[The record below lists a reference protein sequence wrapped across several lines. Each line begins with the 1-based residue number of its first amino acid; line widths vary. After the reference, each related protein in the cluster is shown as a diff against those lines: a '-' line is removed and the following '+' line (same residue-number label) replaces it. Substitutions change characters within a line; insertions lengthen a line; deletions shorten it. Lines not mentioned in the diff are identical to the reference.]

1 MTHAVRMHDERVAFL
16 SLEKLIWRAGPVCP
30 HCGEAH
36 RLGRL
41 SGLSTPIGSW
51 KCYACRKPFSV
62 RHGTIFQNS
71 HVPLHVWLQGLYLL
85 TVSGHRL
92 SSQKLG
98 QILGVSVRTAWHLK
112 TKIAAGLAAGA
123 PFDGGPDERML
134 TQVVRTP
141 MPDEPQPPEPGQAIF
156 KARYERFLKAIG
168 PLADAD
174 GDAAFLDAL
183 HRLVLSAPPEQ
194 SAAAGETAIEE
205 QLELGLF
212 EDEPECQMTSDG
224 GDDELR

>member
-1 MTHAVRMHDERVAFL
+1 MTHSVRMHDERAAFL
-16 SLEKLIWRAGPVCP
+16 SLERLIWREGPVCP
-30 HCGEAH
+30 HCGETH

-98 QILGVSVRTAWHLK
+98 QVLGVSVRTAWHLK
-112 TKIAAGLAAGA
+112 TKIAAGLAAGEA
-123 PFDGGPDERML
+123 IDDGPGERAL

-141 MPDEPQPPEPGQAIF
+141 IPDEPHPPEPGQAIF
-156 KARYERFLKAIG
+156 KARYERFLKAIDS
-168 PLADAD
+168 LADAE

-183 HRLVLSAPPEQ
+183 HRLLLSAPSERA
-194 SAAAGETAIEE
+194 SEADGSVVEE

-212 EDEPECQMTSDG
+212 DNDPECRMSGGGRSDALG
-224 GDDELR
+224 

>member
-1 MTHAVRMHDERVAFL
+1 MTHSVRMHDERAAFL
-16 SLEKLIWRAGPVCP
+16 SLERLIWREGPVCP
-30 HCGEAH
+30 HCGETH

-98 QILGVSVRTAWHLK
+98 QVLGVSVRTAWHLK
-112 TKIAAGLAAGA
+112 TKIAAGLAAGEA
-123 PFDGGPDERML
+123 IDDGPGERAL
-134 TQVVRTP
+134 TEVVRTP
-141 MPDEPQPPEPGQAIF
+141 VPDEPHPPEPGQAIF
-156 KARYERFLKAIG
+156 KARYERFLKAIDSWPMPRATRRSWTRSTG
-168 PLADAD
+168 CCCLPRRSEPPRQAGASS
-174 GDAAFLDAL
+174 
-183 HRLVLSAPPEQ
+183 RSSSSSAC
-194 SAAAGETAIEE
+194 STTTRNAG
-205 QLELGLF
+205 
-212 EDEPECQMTSDG
+212 
-224 GDDELR
+224 